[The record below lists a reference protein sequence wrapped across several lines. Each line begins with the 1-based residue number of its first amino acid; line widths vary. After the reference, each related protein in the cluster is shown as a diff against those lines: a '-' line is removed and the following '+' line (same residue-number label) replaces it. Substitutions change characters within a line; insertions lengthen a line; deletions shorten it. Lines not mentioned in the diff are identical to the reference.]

1 MSQQPKS
8 YFQNVD
14 THDEYHDD
22 GAPAGAEMTGTG
34 TLSKQFQPKK
44 YKDGTKMWNAEQSG
58 EETYSYTPFKAAT
71 LNRTPK
77 PTRDSVHSGTL
88 RPPKMSPFI
97 YATDNIEQVSPPSAP
112 ATPRVGR
119 ARPESAAGGTMTRE
133 QKLTWGRPPPPGQ
146 HFRSASSMSHGR
158 QPHSEFVPI
167 SMGPPMHPMAQR
179 FPSFNTIPR
188 DPRDPMEAMHA
199 APFYPHG
206 PPQEFQMHS
215 RPASAVPSMGHPVPL
230 SQMGA
235 FVPAAMMEQKPSP
248 RTVANQLAQRSN
260 YLSWNMISLVC
271 SLQVLVCIGI
281 FSVGCARIFWGSL
294 WAIGIEIIF
303 ATFALFPPLV
313 GMYAAKKNS
322 YSAALFCFSTNAL
335 QTVFAVV
342 PFILGLFP
350 VFPYIFPRADA
361 KLFVS
366 ETEPIVCDFILS
378 FLVILETILAFY
390 MAVLGCKAG
399 GSLMSSVD
407 DIKLQNNMKE
417 AFENGHDGLPFK
429 NI

>member
-14 THDEYHDD
+14 THDEYNDD
-22 GAPAGAEMTGTG
+22 GIAGPEMNG

-44 YKDGTKMWNAEQSG
+44 YKDGTKMWNAEQP

-88 RPPKMSPFI
+88 RPPKMSQSPFV
-97 YATDNIEQVSPPSAP
+97 YSTDAPINSPPSAP
-112 ATPRVGR
+112 ATPRMGR
-119 ARPESAAGGTMTRE
+119 ARPESAAGTMTRE
-133 QKLTWGRPPPPGQ
+133 QKLTWGRPPPGQ
-146 HFRSASSMSHGR
+146 HFRSASSLSHGR
-158 QPHSEFVPI
+158 QPHHGSEFVP
-167 SMGPPMHPMAQR
+167 MTAAPPMHHPMAQR
-179 FPSFNTIPR
+179 YPSFQTIPR
-188 DPRDPMEAMHA
+188 GDPHQMPMEMHA

-235 FVPAAMMEQKPSP
+235 FVPPMLEQKPSP
-248 RTVANQLAQRSN
+248 RTVANQLAQRSQ
-260 YLSWNMISLVC
+260 YLNWNMISIVC
-271 SLQVLVCIGI
+271 CVQVMVCIAI
-281 FSVGCARIFWGSL
+281 FAAGVVRILNGSR

-313 GMYAAKKNS
+313 GIYSTMKNN
-322 YSAALFCFSTNAL
+322 YSAAIFCFSTNAL
-335 QTVFAVV
+335 QTVFAIV
-342 PFILGLFP
+342 PFLLGLFP
-350 VFPYIFPRADA
+350 VFPYVFPKVDE
-361 KLFVS
+361 KLLIS
-366 ETEPIVCDFILS
+366 ETEPVLFDLILS
-378 FLVILETILAFY
+378 FLVILDTILAFY
-390 MAVLGCKAG
+390 MAVLGCRAG

-407 DIKLQNNMKE
+407 EIKLQNNMKE